1 MHLPAATVSVWPL
14 EGTWSLEPF
23 LTPSRSEANRLLDHT
38 MRSVLLLTGHGT
50 TGPLTNMASGSQDRA
65 HWDEAAALEELERL
79 QRGIE
84 EWRRRR
90 KDVQAEFER
99 FVRGFRRAGQ
109 EAEIAGVAASER
121 PSIMPPAN
129 RPLSAWVPPTAAAT
143 PGVATIPIP
152 TPTHNEPPPHSA
164 ALATPT
170 VTSEPALLPTPSAA
184 PVPPGRSASGSV
196 PMAAKLS
203 AWFAR
208 QSTQRSR
215 VIAGA
220 GVLVVAIVTGALLT
234 RPWQSGPAH
243 SSSSGS
249 RSAPASIPPVSR
261 PVVPPTGQPA
271 VAPADPGS
279 PRSEIVALQRVWV
292 RVVVDGDREVEREL
306 AAGERVPLRAGTV
319 SVIRAG
325 NAGAV
330 RVTINGE
337 NRGTLGPEG
346 EPITRTLRA
355 PGTPDR

>member
-1 MHLPAATVSVWPL
+1 
-14 EGTWSLEPF
+14 
-23 LTPSRSEANRLLDHT
+23 
-38 MRSVLLLTGHGT
+38 
-50 TGPLTNMASGSQDRA
+50 MAGGSKDRA

-99 FVRGFRRAGQ
+99 FVRGFRRTAQ
-109 EAEIAGVAASER
+109 EPEIAVSAPAER
-121 PSIMPPAN
+121 PGIPAPVN
-129 RPLSAWVPPTAAAT
+129 VPLSARVPPAAAAT
-143 PGVATIPIP
+143 PSVATIPIA
-152 TPTHNEPPPHSA
+152 TPTHIAPTPPSA
-164 ALATPT
+164 AAATPT
-170 VTSEPALLPTPSAA
+170 ITSEPDPPPTPSVA
-184 PVPPGRSASGSV
+184 PVPPGRSASGSAA
-196 PMAAKLS
+196 MSAKLS
-203 AWFAR
+203 AWFAK
-208 QSTQRSR
+208 QSTPRSR

-220 GVLVVAIVTGALLT
+220 GVLVVVIVIGALLT
-234 RPWQSGPAH
+234 RPWQNGPAG
-243 SSSSGS
+243 SSRSGS
-249 RSAPASIPPVSR
+249 PSAPSSIPPLSQ
-261 PVVPPTGQPA
+261 PAVPPTAQPA
-271 VAPADPGS
+271 AAPADPGP

-292 RVVVDGDREVEREL
+292 RVVVDGNREVEREL

-355 PGTPDR
+355 PGMPAR